1 MTEDLNKPHVHLPD
15 WAFTS
20 IATHDIEALIART
33 EHEIIIM
40 TRRGRPDLVLISHD
54 EWMRLDP
61 NRQRRHDRAAQYAK
75 GAPERSDQES

>member
-20 IATHDIEALIART
+20 LARHDIEALIART

-40 TRRGRPDLVLISHD
+40 TRRGRADLVMLSYD
-54 EWMRLDP
+54 VWRLLDA
-61 NRQRRHDRAAQYAK
+61 NRQHGHDRAAQEAK
-75 GAPERSDQES
+75 GAP